1 MKIVL
6 SNENELL
13 LESSKYI
20 QQMKATY
27 FLSIKKY
34 LVLNNY
40 VGLPFLKP
48 ASNYLKLNWSN
59 FLSGIRTHNLLIVS
73 FRPNHLTT
81 QHNCLLHNCYQSCQM
96 TFAMLTN

>member
-48 ASNYLKLNWSN
+48 ASNWIGAIFYP
-59 FLSGIRTHNLLIVS
+59 VYE
-73 FRPNHLTT
+73 PTT
-81 QHNCLLHNCYQSCQM
+81 S
-96 TFAMLTN
+96 